1 MTLRQFY
8 KLCTDSFKNV
18 SDSPAVDAR
27 EIVCHHLNTDQSK
40 LILRMDQELSEAD
53 LSALEKSR
61 QRRLNGEPIAYI
73 TGERGFYKCIFK
85 VSNDTLIPRA
95 DTEILVESAI
105 QDIRERLLGELDLR
119 ILDLCCGTG
128 CIGISVAKELASE
141 FNSIHLT
148 LADLSDGALSVCRE
162 NVASLITEDN
172 IFVEVVK
179 SDLFSA
185 LTCTDYHVLLS
196 NPPYIA
202 KSVIPT
208 LERQVQYEPKMALD
222 GGEDGLDFVR
232 EIAFKASQ
240 YLLPGGLLQMEIGYD
255 QGPEASL
262 ILAED
267 GFTEVS
273 TIRDLGDC
281 ERVVKATN

>member
-18 SDSPAVDAR
+18 SDSPAVDVR

-105 QDIRERLLGELDLR
+105 QDIREKLLGEVDLR

-128 CIGISVAKELASE
+128 CIGISVAKALASE

-148 LADLSDGALSVCRE
+148 LADLSDGALSVCNE
-162 NVASLITEDN
+162 NVASLVTEDN

-179 SDLFSA
+179 SDLFSSI
-185 LTCTDYHVLLS
+185 TRTDYHVLLS
-196 NPPYIA
+196 NPPYISR
-202 KSVIPT
+202 SVIPT
-208 LERQVQYEPKMALD
+208 LEKQSSTSPRWP
-222 GGEDGLDFVR
+222 
-232 EIAFKASQ
+232 ST
-240 YLLPGGLLQMEIGYD
+240 
-255 QGPEASL
+255 
-262 ILAED
+262 AERMD
-267 GFTEVS
+267 WTS
-273 TIRDLGDC
+273 
-281 ERVVKATN
+281 